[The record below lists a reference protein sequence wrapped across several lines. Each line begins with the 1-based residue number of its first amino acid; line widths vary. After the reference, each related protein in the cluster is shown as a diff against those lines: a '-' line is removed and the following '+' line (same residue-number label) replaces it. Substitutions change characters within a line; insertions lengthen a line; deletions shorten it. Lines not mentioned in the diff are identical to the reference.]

1 MDACWSLV
9 GPLCR
14 DRESNK
20 RQLADKVLINRLCA
34 CVFVCVYVC
43 VIQFDWHLL
52 VSQSSIRRR

>member
-1 MDACWSLV
+1 MLESGGPPLQGQGVKQETAC
-9 GPLCR
+9 
-14 DRESNK
+14 
-20 RQLADKVLINRLCA
+20 RQSPDKQTVCA